1 MSAVTVAVRCRPLSQ
16 KEIRENSTVVVSME
30 GQSTTIVDP
39 LGKIKPLTFTYD
51 NSFWSGDPSTPGF
64 VSQEDVFNAIG
75 KKLLDNTFQ
84 GYNGCIFAYGQTGSG
99 KTYSMLGYGEEKG
112 IIPRLCCELF
122 QRSSDKKAEAD
133 GRWQCQAE
141 VSYLEIYNE
150 KCRCLLSPN
159 AKQEYRVR
167 EHPVTGPYVENLT
180 RMVVHSFEEIEM
192 IMDEGNKTRTVAAT
206 NMNATSSR
214 SHAIFTIVFKQITT
228 HESLDNAKSEMCSR
242 LNLVDLAG
250 SERADRTG
258 ATGKTLKEGSNIN
271 QSLTTLG
278 KVINGLAEGVNKD
291 GQFKKHVPFRDSAL
305 TWLLK
310 ENLCGNSKTI
320 MLAALSPS
328 GSNYEE
334 TVSTLR
340 YANQAKMLRTQAV
353 VNEDPSSK
361 KIRELTDEIERLKA
375 LLESGAAVP
384 RSAAGSETEL
394 PSSGSQSP
402 RASGEG
408 SEPLYEQMSLE
419 DRMALAKR
427 LLQQESQSWEERE
440 TNTTELQQLR
450 AKVSQQRGMNSK
462 KDLPRLF
469 NLNEDPSMS
478 GCLMYVLPVGKT
490 QIGSEVTNVDQDVQ
504 LEGDGILPH
513 HAVITVLVVLDAD
526 GGASPSGPTKYET
539 LVLPLG
545 TVRVNGCLI
554 AKETTLRHGDRLI
567 IGEYHIF
574 SFSDSKAGRMAA
586 DGGSG
591 LSLGSGSGTD
601 IMDYHKA
608 VQEKFEQERA
618 AFARQQEEMLR
629 KLEEEKRRNEENER
643 RLQEQEEQLLL
654 RAAAEPVAINNSF
667 VAAREQIDKEH
678 ETKLRDLEDKLKA
691 MEAQQKHSLAHRYLS
706 QTSVVDATRPQIS
719 GVANHRDPYGGAAEH
734 HSPMMKLQSSLIQAA
749 TIAGNKVAR
758 LPNQQIFR
766 QKVVLLG
773 HQEVGK
779 TSLRKC
785 FESDPIF
792 FKKLPDVKA
801 TTGIETQMKSMKVQD
816 EQVDLCISDFAGQ
829 EAYHSHTLFLT
840 GRSVFVLVWKISTIE
855 QDFHSSG
862 ISDHELHRLMMW
874 VNECYSKFPR
884 CAIVLAATHLDE
896 LRDQSQKGVEFI
908 LNKVEKAIMRHIDDI
923 ARLDTDTGKKVIPPV
938 VANVAVTCKN
948 RIFVAAGDQHRALS
962 GGKISALLQIIANTA
977 YKQCFEDEVFRCG
990 AVPGRHIRLMQ
1001 EILEMKNNQP
1011 QKLLLPLSEYV
1022 HMAVRFGVENDA
1034 ELLQIT
1040 QLMHSWNCVY
1050 MFNQHKI
1057 HENLFIFLHPSW
1069 LCRLAGVLFSF
1080 AHVLRTPI
1088 AHRSMIGGLEYQI
1101 SAAEQA
1107 DMHMMRKGFLRLPLA
1122 RVLFRQPLAS
1132 FLKKEPEEADF
1143 NMALQLLAS
1152 LSLIQNVEV
1161 KCDDQ
1166 NVLLEETIATSP
1178 VRSRGASPFGF
1189 SETQPCIT
1197 RWFVPSLSPFLI
1209 PAELR
1214 KLAPVL
1220 FQRGVHVK
1228 FEFNMLPDEMWWRF
1242 QFRLQEH
1249 QMVVS
1254 VRTPKERLGGDD
1266 DLDDDEDPDEYRL
1279 PEADEDH
1286 NRWKDAMWLCNEHSR
1301 VLLLR
1306 DGRRSI
1312 FLYSA
1317 DADAKGSQALLEVIE
1332 TTILE
1337 LLDEYR
1343 GIQRQVFVACP
1354 IPTCNGWHDV
1364 RNIAVVGGAPTDITC
1379 PACKNT
1385 YPMES
1390 VVASGIGEFGPKH
1403 FSAAVIKDAQALL
1416 QWALDPRVCEAAC
1429 NFLGVEA
1436 PQPIQ
1441 QAPSSDD
1448 QCLSPVDL
1456 SHYDFLAAIDKV
1468 IRALLLRGVL
1478 HRSTSSIEP
1487 SDI

>member
-1 MSAVTVAVRCRPLSQ
+1 MD
-16 KEIRENSTVVVSME
+16 

-39 LGKIKPLTFTYD
+39 QGKIKPLTFAYD
-51 NSFWSGDPSTPGF
+51 HSFWSGDPDSPNF
-64 VSQEDVFNAIG
+64 VSQEAVFKEIG
-75 KKLLDNTFQ
+75 SKLLDNTFL

-122 QRSSDKKAEAD
+122 ERAAEKKSSSS

-150 KCRCLLSPN
+150 RCRCLLSPN

-180 RMVVHSFEEIEM
+180 RMVVHSFEEIEC

-214 SHAIFTIVFKQITT
+214 SHAIFTIVFNQITT

-278 KVINGLAEGVNKD
+278 KVINGLSEGVGKD

-340 YANQAKMLRTQAV
+340 YANQAKMLRTQAI

-361 KIRELTDEIERLKA
+361 KIRELTEEIDRLRA
-375 LLESGAAVP
+375 LIESGATASPPKPMSTGEQQEAV
-384 RSAAGSETEL
+384 
-394 PSSGSQSP
+394 SP
-402 RASGEG
+402 RGPATGGE
-408 SEPLYEQMSLE
+408 PTYEQLPLQ
-419 DRMALAKR
+419 DRIALAKR
-427 LLQQESQSWEERE
+427 LLEQESLSWEERE
-440 TNTTELQQLR
+440 TNTSELQQLR
-450 AKVSQQRGMNSK
+450 SK
-462 KDLPRLF
+462 ITRQHGITGSDKRDLPRLV

-478 GCLMYVLPVGKT
+478 GCLVYVLPVGKT
-490 QIGSEVTNVDQDVQ
+490 KLGSVVENPEQDIA
-504 LEGDGILPH
+504 LEGEGIASH
-513 HAVITVLVVLDAD
+513 HATITVLVVVGDDLPNAVDASRLTP
-526 GGASPSGPTKYET
+526 APTRYET
-539 LVLPLG
+539 LVMPIG
-545 TVRVNGCLI
+545 TVRVNGCI
-554 AKETTLRHGDRLI
+554 ITKETALHHGDRLI
-567 IGEYHIF
+567 VGEYHIY
-574 SFSDSKAGRMAA
+574 SFSDSKAGRPQTAEGSN
-586 DGGSG
+586 GGS
-591 LSLGSGSGTD
+591 D
-601 IMDYHKA
+601 FVVDYHRA
-608 VQEKFEQERA
+608 VQEKFDQERA
-618 AFARQQEEMLR
+618 AFLKQQEEMQKRLD
-629 KLEEEKRRNEENER
+629 EEKRRNEENER
-643 RLQEQEEQLLL
+643 RLQEQEEQLLQ
-654 RAAAEPVAINNSF
+654 RAAAEPVTINDSF
-667 VAAREQIDKEH
+667 VAAREQIDREH

-691 MEAQQKHSLAHRYLS
+691 MEAQQKQSLAHRYLS
-706 QTSVVDATRPQIS
+706 QTSVADASRGNGAAGATS
-719 GVANHRDPYGGAAEH
+719 VAGVRYRDPNTGAEQPQH

-801 TTGIETQMKSMKVQD
+801 TTGIETQMKTLKVQD
-816 EQVDLCISDFAGQ
+816 EPVDLCISDFAGQ

-840 GRSVFVLVWKISTIE
+840 GRSIFVLVWKISAIE
-855 QDFHSSG
+855 QDFHSTG
-862 ISDHELHRLMMW
+862 ISDHELHRLTKW
-874 VNECYSKFPR
+874 INECYSKFPK
-884 CAIVLAATHLDE
+884 CGIVLAATHLDE

-908 LNKVEKAIMRHIDDI
+908 LSKVEKAIVRHLDEI
-923 ARLDTDTGKKVIPPV
+923 ARIDGDSASKLLPPII
-938 VANVAVTCKN
+938 ANVAVTCKN
-948 RIFVAAGDQHRALS
+948 RIFVASGNKHRALS
-962 GGKISALLQIIANTA
+962 GGKISVLLQIIADAA
-977 YKQCFEDEVFRCG
+977 YRQCFEDEVFRCG

-1001 EILEMKNNQP
+1001 EILEMKHQQP
-1011 QKLLLPLSEYV
+1011 QKLLLPLSEFV

-1080 AHVLRTPI
+1080 AHVLRTPV

-1107 DMHMMRKGFLRLPLA
+1107 DMHMMKKGFLRLPLA
-1122 RVLFRQPLAS
+1122 RVLFRQPLMS
-1132 FLKKEPEEADF
+1132 FLKKEPEESDY

-1152 LSLIQNVEV
+1152 LSLVQAVDL
-1161 KCDDQ
+1161 KCDDA
-1166 NVLLEETIATSP
+1166 NVLIEETVASSP
-1178 VRSRGASPFGF
+1178 TRSRPGSPFV
-1189 SETQPCIT
+1189 SDAIT
-1197 RWFVPSLSPFLI
+1197 RWFVPSLTPFVI

-1214 KLAPVL
+1214 RLAPVI

-1228 FEFNMLPDEMWWRF
+1228 FEFNMLPDEMWWRL

-1254 VRTPKERLGGDD
+1254 VRTPRERTGDD
-1266 DLDDDEDPDEYRL
+1266 NHDDDDEDPDEYRL

-1286 NRWKDAMWLCNEHSR
+1286 NRWKDAMWLFNAHSR

-1306 DGRRSI
+1306 EGHRSL

-1332 TTILE
+1332 TNVLE

-1343 GIQRQVFVACP
+1343 GIQRSVFVSCP
-1354 IPTCNGWHDV
+1354 IPACSGWHDV
-1364 RNIAVVGGAPTDITC
+1364 RSIVVGGGDITC
-1379 PACKNT
+1379 PACKNQ
-1385 YPMES
+1385 YRVEC

-1403 FSAAVIKDAQALL
+1403 FPQNVQRDAHGLL
-1416 QWALDPRVCEAAC
+1416 QWALDPRVCEVVC
-1429 NFLGVEA
+1429 NFLGVESSVAGTKATAVAAA
-1436 PQPIQ
+1436 PNHTHD
-1441 QAPSSDD
+1441 ADRD
-1448 QCLSPVDL
+1448 ETTSPVDF
-1456 SHYDFLAAIDKV
+1456 SNYDFLSALDKI
-1468 IRALLLRGVL
+1468 IRALLLRGVWR
-1478 HRSTSSIEP
+1478 RSSMIEAD
-1487 SDI
+1487 DI